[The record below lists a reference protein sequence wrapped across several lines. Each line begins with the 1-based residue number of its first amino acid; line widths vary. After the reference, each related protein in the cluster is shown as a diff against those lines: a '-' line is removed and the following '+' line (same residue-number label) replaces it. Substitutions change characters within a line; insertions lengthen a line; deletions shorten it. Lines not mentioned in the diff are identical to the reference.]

1 MFYCESDKGIINII
15 TNMYLDSKEGNI
27 TKIKYDDIS
36 LEERNLALD
45 FISAI
50 VKTKNPMSL
59 HDVNLEKDYYSS
71 ITMNEINQVNKY
83 IDFYRSETHKKE
95 FKSDFNRILKHYPK
109 IINNTNTKT
118 NFTYINDRDS
128 VLYLSD
134 IDMLDKDLDLTFRSN
149 IFTVEEL
156 SKLYSLTVR
165 LILPKY
171 MIDKIQCRHMIS
183 FLHKTTSGDIVFSP
197 QKSSIKVMNEIN
209 SYFEYI
215 QQHYDSG
222 NRISYDMLPSCTM
235 FRVYINATFNEWSN
249 IINNLAPLENEYI
262 GQTIGNVYYSLIN
275 YKNINKLFCIDKQ
288 VETGIVAR
296 LYARR
301 GN

>member
-1 MFYCESDKGIINII
+1 MFYYESDKGIINII

-27 TKIKYDDIS
+27 TKIKYEDIS

-83 IDFYRSETHKKE
+83 IDFYRSETLKKE

-109 IINNTNTKT
+109 IINNTNIKT

-171 MIDKIQCRHMIS
+171 MIDKIQCRHTIS

-222 NRISYDMLPSCTM
+222 NRISYDMLPNCTM

-249 IINNLAPLENEYI
+249 IINNLAPLENEYV

-288 VETGIVAR
+288 VKTGIVAR

>member
-1 MFYCESDKGIINII
+1 
-15 TNMYLDSKEGNI
+15 
-27 TKIKYDDIS
+27 
-36 LEERNLALD
+36 
-45 FISAI
+45 
-50 VKTKNPMSL
+50 
-59 HDVNLEKDYYSS
+59 
-71 ITMNEINQVNKY
+71 
-83 IDFYRSETHKKE
+83 
-95 FKSDFNRILKHYPK
+95 
-109 IINNTNTKT
+109 
-118 NFTYINDRDS
+118 
-128 VLYLSD
+128 
-134 IDMLDKDLDLTFRSN
+134 
-149 IFTVEEL
+149 
-156 SKLYSLTVR
+156 
-165 LILPKY
+165 
-171 MIDKIQCRHMIS
+171 
-183 FLHKTTSGDIVFSP
+183 
-197 QKSSIKVMNEIN
+197 MNEIN

-296 LYARR
+296 LYASR